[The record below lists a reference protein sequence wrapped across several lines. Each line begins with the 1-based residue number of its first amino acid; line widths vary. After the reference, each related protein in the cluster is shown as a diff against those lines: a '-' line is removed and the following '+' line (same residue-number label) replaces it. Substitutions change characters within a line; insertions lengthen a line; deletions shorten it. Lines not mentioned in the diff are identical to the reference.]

1 MSAESPRD
9 APNFA
14 HTPESRPNI
23 KTFRDGLSVGCAE
36 LLEEIWCLRQQ
47 AQPLKLAG
55 PLHVTFQTVLVLSGI
70 TVLGS
75 SHTVNTQ
82 DIQAA
87 RIAPTRSR
95 LGLPP
100 AGTSRTNINVPG
112 TQLTTAVLL
121 HHEHGGGL
129 PGEAKTMVCW
139 QVRIGKGKTSYIDSN
154 LGSASKLWSNS
165 LFLNDIKSDIL
176 KSVNIEWTKTILKP
190 LEDTPSNA
198 PIYLN
203 NVPALFKHY
212 QKSAKTQP
220 FICLELYI
228 NMNALEVQEDPADI
242 ENRPEEFES
251 HLDDVEDSPRTL
263 RSATTTSSGR
273 KRGRTESNA
282 ASSSGNK
289 TKQLRSSI
297 PQSEFS
303 LSRRGGASVVQKR
316 SEITFKKITCVVA
329 IATGHPTLID
339 TDQVCRGHISDR
351 PFASGT
357 MKYAYDLQL
366 ANGDQYVA
374 KRFFKLEVDDLD
386 DSVSVEDN
394 RVQIE
399 GELIRLALGKWF
411 LDAFYRF
418 CNTNKDSI
426 SVYSDIEFADAFLA
440 MEKDRPSIASNVS
453 MILSEDDG
461 VTWLVE
467 RKRPVSVIKFSG
479 TLVHHSTGRDL
490 RSATISA
497 FAHFAFGYS
506 KETLVFADLQGTPC
520 QIKTRDAKGKDSG
533 MGDFGASGIETFI
546 KDHRCNDI
554 CRGLRLNKS
563 YPLVSGTQSR
573 HKNRKNEGEGTD
585 GEDNSGGEGDG
596 DKSGSEADGELSI
609 HV

>member
-1 MSAESPRD
+1 
-9 APNFA
+9 
-14 HTPESRPNI
+14 
-23 KTFRDGLSVGCAE
+23 
-36 LLEEIWCLRQQ
+36 
-47 AQPLKLAG
+47 
-55 PLHVTFQTVLVLSGI
+55 
-70 TVLGS
+70 
-75 SHTVNTQ
+75 
-82 DIQAA
+82 
-87 RIAPTRSR
+87 RIAATRSR

-139 QVRIGKGKTSYIDSN
+139 QGKTSYIDSN

-190 LEDTPSNA
+190 LEDEQATFRWSGGRILERNTSSLTLGEFYIYHSTPSNA

-228 NMNALEVQEDPADI
+228 NMNAVNIIQ
-242 ENRPEEFES
+242 
-251 HLDDVEDSPRTL
+251 TL

-440 MEKDRPSIASNVS
+440 MEKDRPSIASNVP

-520 QIKTRDAKGKDSG
+520 QIKTRDGFGKDGLVLFDVMTHTNSG

-546 KDHRCNDI
+546 KDHRCNNI